1 MKDMKDMT
9 KTKEAEETTRVKAM
23 EKEEIAGSGIMNG
36 INDAKTKSIGH
47 GARKD
52 SAPWTQ
58 LRRTRIFDFAING
71 RPRIFSFRLR
81 HPGRISG

>member
-1 MKDMKDMT
+1 VKDMKDMT

-52 SAPWTQ
+52 SAPAT
-58 LRRTRIFDFAING
+58 
-71 RPRIFSFRLR
+71 
-81 HPGRISG
+81 

>member
-1 MKDMKDMT
+1 LLPGVLEQVKDMKDMT

-47 GARKD
+47 GVRKD
-52 SAPWTQ
+52 SAPAT
-58 LRRTRIFDFAING
+58 
-71 RPRIFSFRLR
+71 
-81 HPGRISG
+81 

>member
-1 MKDMKDMT
+1 LLLGVLEQVKDMKDMT

-47 GARKD
+47 GARKN
-52 SAPWTQ
+52 SAPAT
-58 LRRTRIFDFAING
+58 
-71 RPRIFSFRLR
+71 
-81 HPGRISG
+81 

>member
-1 MKDMKDMT
+1 MKDMKDMKDMT

-52 SAPWTQ
+52 SA
-58 LRRTRIFDFAING
+58 RATRSIMDPIAQNSDI
-71 RPRIFSFRLR
+71 
-81 HPGRISG
+81 